1 MAASSSSWLDM
12 ALRAKQTATL
22 EGDTIKT
29 LITGYAPIP
38 PCMTFMKYHEILS
51 PQNQNMAEDIDAN
64 PGALALTHVV
74 CLQCKEKVS
83 VKDIGQKNK
92 QSLEKRLRQIWQGHE
107 TMPMKRHVK
116 CTSCSAP
123 RTPIQ
128 DLNEHCQKHGYELH
142 MSMQMLVEAPDFAT
156 NLQCHWTLGQSEAT
170 AKQNLA
176 CCMLNKVIVEEDRT
190 RAEKKRRAV
199 DVDGQNFSDCNRSF
213 KQNPEID
220 EWMSVAGSESD

>member
-1 MAASSSSWLDM
+1 
-12 ALRAKQTATL
+12 
-22 EGDTIKT
+22 
-29 LITGYAPIP
+29 
-38 PCMTFMKYHEILS
+38 MTFMKYHEILS
-51 PQNQNMAEDIDAN
+51 PENQNMAEDIDAN

-74 CLQCKEKVS
+74 CSQCKEKVS

-123 RTPIQ
+123 RTPVQ

-142 MSMQMLVEAPDFAT
+142 MSMQMLVAAPDFAT
-156 NLQCHWTLGQSEAT
+156 QMTCHWALGESEAA

-176 CCMLNKVIVEEDRT
+176 WGMLRKVIVEEDRVK
-190 RAEKKRRAV
+190 AGKKRHAV
-199 DVDGQNFSDCNRSF
+199 DVDEQNLSVCNKSF

-220 EWMSVAGSESD
+220 EWSSVVGSESD

>member
-1 MAASSSSWLDM
+1 MAGSSSSWLDM

-22 EGDTIKT
+22 EGDTITT

-38 PCMTFMKYHEILS
+38 PCMTFMKYHETLS
-51 PQNQNMAEDIDAN
+51 PENKNMAEDIDAN

-74 CLQCKEKVS
+74 RLQCKEKVS

-92 QSLEKRLRQIWQGHE
+92 QSLEKRLRQIWQGRE
-107 TMPMKRHVK
+107 TMPMKRPVK

-123 RTPIQ
+123 KTPVQ
-128 DLNEHCQKHGYELH
+128 ALNEHCQKRGYELH
-142 MSMQMLVEAPDFAT
+142 MSMQMLVAAPDFAT
-156 NLQCHWTLGQSEAT
+156 QMTCHWALGESEAA

-176 CCMLNKVIVEEDRT
+176 GSMMRQVREEEE
-190 RAEKKRRAV
+190 RAKAGKKRHAV
-199 DVDGQNFSDCNRSF
+199 HVDEQNLYACIKSF

-220 EWMSVAGSESD
+220 EWSSHAGSESD